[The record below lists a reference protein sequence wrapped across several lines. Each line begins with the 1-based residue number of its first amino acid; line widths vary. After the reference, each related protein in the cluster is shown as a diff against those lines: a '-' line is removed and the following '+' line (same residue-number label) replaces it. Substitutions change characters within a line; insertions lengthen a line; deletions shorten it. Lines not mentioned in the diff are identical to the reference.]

1 MNDLIILPTFDRP
14 EFLWLC
20 LENLVQV
27 FGDSQN
33 IPAIWVCEDI
43 HADKPKSFTIE
54 MEYLAVHREWQQK
67 LGYKYIATTPHTTY
81 GNSYNVLNALQA
93 ANGCGYRYVYLLED
107 DVLVTPDFFK
117 WNEAV
122 HEKFNPWASCAG
134 RLNRSLNFAMN
145 GPEAI
150 DESIKDPGACRAS
163 VTAYNSWATCFSQD
177 AMKYIATLGGNY
189 DGFKP
194 GHEQDI
200 LIQRFIRGAKQT
212 TIWPFVPR
220 AYHMGW
226 YSYHRDG
233 GMKVYGTLE
242 ERVKAIRGIVKH
254 QDKIKAVAGPQ
265 DIDAFPAK
273 QLAQYTGL
281 YLR

>member
-1 MNDLIILPTFDRP
+1 MSDLIILPTFDRP

-20 LENLVQV
+20 LENLAEV
-27 FGDSQN
+27 FGDSQD
-33 IPAIWVCEDI
+33 IPMIWVCEDI

-67 LGYKYIATTPHTTY
+67 LGYHYFATSPHTTY
-81 GNSYNVLNALQA
+81 GNSYNVLRALQSA
-93 ANGCGYRYVYLLED
+93 HMAHYRYVYLIED

-117 WNEAV
+117 WNESV
-122 HEKFNPWASCAG
+122 HETFKPWASCAG

-163 VTAYNSWATCFSQD
+163 VTAYNSWATCFSVE
-177 AMKYIATLGGNY
+177 ALKYISSFAANY
-189 DGFKP
+189 EGFTA
-194 GHEQDI
+194 GQEQDI
-200 LIQRFIRGAKQT
+200 MIQRYIRAAKKT
-212 TIWPFVPR
+212 TIWPYVPR

-233 GMKVYGTLE
+233 SMKLYGTLE
-242 ERVKAIRGIVKH
+242 EKVKALRASVVNPTKL
-254 QDKIKAVAGPQ
+254 KALGAH
-265 DIDAFPAK
+265 DMDAFPTK
-273 QLAQYTGL
+273 QLAQYAGL